1 MGVDGG
7 QTDGM
12 VSCILEGIP
21 PHAVSAPL
29 YFQNE
34 KHLKTP
40 KKSERRYRCTISMN
54 VTLILSRTLFATF
67 ASSIIE
73 LAIIETLI
81 FADCSNAC
89 NG

>member
-1 MGVDGG
+1 MGADERSDGRHVELYSERS
-7 QTDGM
+7 TRL
-12 VSCILEGIP
+12 VRSLL
-21 PHAVSAPL
+21 PL

-40 KKSERRYRCTISMN
+40 KKNERRYGCTIGID

-73 LAIIETLI
+73 HAIIESLI
-81 FADCSNAC
+81 F
-89 NG
+89 GVLLHV

>member
-7 QTDGM
+7 QTSGM
-12 VSCILEGIP
+12 LSCILRGVP
-21 PHAVSAPL
+21 SRAVSAPL

-40 KKSERRYRCTISMN
+40 KKNERRYGCTIGID

-73 LAIIETLI
+73 HAIIESLI
-81 FADCSNAC
+81 F
-89 NG
+89 GVLLHV